1 MQPQTAMICVGRA
14 FFVWFSA
21 PTLPSTRISACSRTA
36 QVFTT
41 MTSASNSSLV
51 KPKPISAR

>member
-1 MQPQTAMICVGRA
+1 MQPQTAMIWLGRA

-41 MTSASNSSLV
+41 MTSAANSSEV
-51 KPKPISAR
+51 KA

>member
-1 MQPQTAMICVGRA
+1 MQPHRAMICPGFA

-21 PTLPSTRISACSRTA
+21 PTFPNTRISACSRTA

-41 MTSASNSSLV
+41 MMSAAYSSDV
-51 KPKPISAR
+51 KPQPISAR